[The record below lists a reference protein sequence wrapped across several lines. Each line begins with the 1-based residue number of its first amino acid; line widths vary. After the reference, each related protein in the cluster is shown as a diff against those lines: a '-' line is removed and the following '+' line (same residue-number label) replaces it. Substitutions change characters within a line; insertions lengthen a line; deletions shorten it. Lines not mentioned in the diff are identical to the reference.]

1 MLRMPAVERYIT
13 HHARPDDGDQH
24 VRARARCIP
33 QEEFVVVVRVGE
45 AERAALVDG
54 EEIIVDG
61 HEVCVV
67 LLHLPDDL
75 VLVGV
80 GELLQKIVRAD
91 VGEKQVVLRKARLG
105 DLCLD
110 QLEVFTCR
118 PHKYSLRYQ
127 GSGQREALGLSM
139 TTHRFE
145 VRHGLVCTC
154 FLEAFDQK
162 DVTF

>member
-80 GELLQKIVRAD
+80 GELLQKIVRAN
-91 VGEKQVVLRKARLG
+91 VGEKQVVLREARLG
-105 DLCLD
+105 NLRLD
-110 QLEVFTCR
+110 ELKVFTCR
-118 PHKYSLRYQ
+118 PHKYSLRIRVLVSANQ
-127 GSGQREALGLSM
+127 LELST

-145 VRHGLVCTC
+145 VWHSLVRTR

-162 DVTF
+162 DVAF